1 MAKASVPK
9 HALVCVGTGEGATFF
24 RNMGDAGNI
33 ELENKGRLEPGDLAD
48 QGPSGKSPPEQ
59 TDKESMEATFS
70 KILAEWLYKKAHAG
84 EYDDLVLVLDPDTLG
99 EVRPLLHKEVTDRL
113 AMELDKTLV
122 NHSTDEIER
131 SLRAAS
137 S

>member
-1 MAKASVPK
+1 MASQSVPK
-9 HALVCVGTGEGATFF
+9 HALVCIGTGEGATFF
-24 RNMGDAGNI
+24 RNMGDANDI
-33 ELENKGRLEPGDLAD
+33 RLENKGRLEPGDMAD
-48 QGPSGKSPPEQ
+48 EGPSGKSPPEQ
-59 TDKESMEATFS
+59 SDKESLEATFS

-99 EVRPLLHKEVTDRL
+99 EVRPLLHKEVLDRMS
-113 AMELDKTLV
+113 MELDKTLV
-122 NHSTDEIER
+122 NHSTDDIER